1 MVGWDASGRVVLGPV
16 VLGPVVLGPVV
27 LGPVVLGPVVLGP
40 LRACGT
46 GLLDGCAA
54 VPHRVQ

>member
-1 MVGWDASGRVVLGPV
+1 MVGWDASGRV